1 MNDLLDRYINYLRY
15 ERNASP
21 HTIRN
26 YHSDLLQF
34 RDYLKGGDAEAV
46 INLQTIDAL
55 RIRGFLAFLFER
67 EKKKTSIARKLAAVR
82 AFYKFLA
89 KENVLAA
96 NPAAMISTPKL
107 DKTLPRIMTEE
118 EINNFLDRMA
128 EAISSGELMMPRDHA
143 IRDRAIL
150 ELLLASGLRVAELAR
165 LDLRSVNFGDGML
178 MVRGKGRKERIVP
191 FDSKA
196 KQALDDYLPIR
207 ERVLMKAKKSGQTAL
222 FLNAQ
227 GNRLATGSVYLLL
240 KKYVPNC
247 ADPVVRLN
255 GAIRNRAIRDRAIVE
270 LLYASGLRVSELASL
285 DLRSVN
291 FGDSML
297 LVRGKGRKERIIPF
311 GSKAAQALNDYLPIR
326 EKIMVDAKRRGEV
339 ALFLNARGERLTT
352 RSVDRLLKKNVRMF
366 GPKVKVSPHSMRH
379 AFASHLLSEGADLRA
394 IQEMLGHRSL
404 ATTQKYTQV
413 SIKQLIDV
421 YDKTHPKA

>member
-1 MNDLLDRYINYLRY
+1 MDDLIDRYINYLRY

-46 INLQTIDAL
+46 VDLGTINAL

-96 NPAAMISTPKL
+96 NPAAMVSTPKR

-118 EINNFLDRMA
+118 EINTFLDRLA
-128 EAISSGELMMPRDHA
+128 KAVPEGEPMLR
-143 IRDRAIL
+143 RDRAIL
-150 ELLLASGLRVAELAR
+150 E
-165 LDLRSVNFGDGML
+165 
-178 MVRGKGRKERIVP
+178 I
-191 FDSKA
+191 
-196 KQALDDYLPIR
+196 
-207 ERVLMKAKKSGQTAL
+207 
-222 FLNAQ
+222 
-227 GNRLATGSVYLLL
+227 
-240 KKYVPNC
+240 
-247 ADPVVRLN
+247 
-255 GAIRNRAIRDRAIVE
+255 
-270 LLYASGLRVSELASL
+270 LYASGLRVSELVGL
-285 DLRSVN
+285 DLRSVS

-297 LVRGKGRKERIIPF
+297 LVRGKGRKERIVPF

-326 EKIMVDAKRRGEV
+326 EKIMVEANRRGET
-339 ALFLNARGERLTT
+339 ALFLNARGERLTG
-352 RSVDRLLKKNVRMF
+352 RSVDRLLKKYVRLF
-366 GPKVKVSPHSMRH
+366 GPNVKVSPHSMRH